1 MNFRLF
7 YGVGFVG
14 CAVLS
19 TPVYSSEILS
29 PDVTLFH
36 VKPKVCIVEKAGQAC
51 EFDAQV
57 QWQTTKPM
65 DICLTQGVA
74 KTEQVLQCWVN
85 EQYVYQIMPVVY
97 KHTTTMRLVD
107 SAQQTLAQEVLQ
119 VNAVQPK
126 KQRRRLRSA
135 WSLF

>member
-1 MNFRLF
+1 MNFRMF
-7 YGVGFVG
+7 CGVSFVGF
-14 CAVLS
+14 CLLPTNAHS
-19 TPVYSSEILS
+19 AQILS
-29 PDVTLFH
+29 PEVSLFH
-36 VKPKVCIVEKAGQAC
+36 VKPKVCIVEKAGQVC

-65 DICLTQGVA
+65 DICLTQGAA
-74 KTEQVLQCWVN
+74 KTQQVLQCWVN

-97 KHTTTMRLVD
+97 KQTTTMRLVD
-107 SAQQTLAQEVLQ
+107 NSQQTLAQEVLQ
-119 VNAVQPK
+119 VNAVKPK